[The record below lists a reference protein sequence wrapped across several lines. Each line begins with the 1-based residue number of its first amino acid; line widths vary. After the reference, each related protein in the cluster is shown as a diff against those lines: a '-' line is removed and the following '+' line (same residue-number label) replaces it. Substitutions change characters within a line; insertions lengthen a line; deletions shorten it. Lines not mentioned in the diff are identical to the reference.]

1 MVLGPLGAGSGQGL
15 GFQENDENETLTDE
29 VERTLLQ
36 FNVDLH
42 RLYTEGKP
50 GEYGNLARHAAAYG
64 RLHLVAND
72 PNLGVLFLNLA
83 NAERDLGHH
92 LDAIAPYEEAAVIFS
107 TSNDTLREYVL
118 AVNNWAEL
126 MSKTGDLGKAESLF
140 SEAARVA
147 KAGGFDQAF
156 ATAQN
161 NIGFLHVAKGRFRTG
176 ERRMRLALRVRR
188 QTLPPDHPEIAN
200 SLNNL
205 GDLYVRNGAYKK
217 ARKMF
222 EEALRIRAAAAG
234 TDIGFRGSSANNMA
248 VLYGKLGD
256 YASAE
261 NLFQEA
267 LGMLATESSL
277 TNPEVLTS
285 LEDNYGMLLGSMGRF
300 AEAEELCHRALDRR
314 RQVLPE
320 SHPDVAASLSNLAR
334 LRFGMGDY
342 AAALKLQTESLEI
355 RRRPGSNR
363 LDVAVSLSASV
374 EVHCALGNYEAADRL
389 CNEAL
394 EIRRNVLGD
403 NNLDTLVSLADLAA
417 IRSMRSDF
425 TGARKLLEQVLARR
439 VAVLGEFHPDVASAL
454 SNLAALLIN
463 HSLNAEA
470 APLLARTLEIRQR
483 CLSKNHPDMANA
495 LLSIGALAYET
506 GDYAS
511 ARKNFDDALSVLSSS
526 LDRNHP
532 RITDLLHRLA
542 MVDAVE
548 GNVDDSLARMLDAI
562 SREDATL
569 DSVLSF
575 GTEQQR
581 IAFLDL
587 IRRHLHRLL
596 ALVITYFRESPGAVR
611 AALQCVILRKGLGLT
626 TAAIQRALVHQSGD
640 VALQDLLHKQVA
652 LDARITRSSLDG
664 PRGMTA
670 GRHRTMLA
678 QWVAEREGIEDQIT
692 KRVAGI
698 RMSDPG
704 AFDLDHIAASM
715 PASAVLAEYVRF
727 PMFQFSPVSAAG
739 PNKGSAERYAVL
751 LLPAG
756 AADNVCM
763 LDLGEAE
770 AIDGAIAHFR
780 ASLTNRVIVLDPVP
794 GCDASTEAHG
804 DGSHLRRM
812 VLDPLTSWS
821 PGTTRWILAPDSNI
835 SWLPFDAL
843 PAIEGGRVFDRYKLS
858 YLTSARDLTR
868 PRVTVRG
875 GPPLIVAAPNF
886 NLASGRSDE
895 MPSGELD
902 WGPVTRSLAGR
913 GVQFGPIDG
922 TRAEGDAIAGIVG
935 TKALM
940 GDAALESTVRAVKS
954 PALVHLATH
963 GFFLPDRPLRPRAPE
978 LPDDPEGTLAA
989 AENPML
995 RSGLALAGANTWLR
1009 ALPTHPEAEDGILTS
1024 QDVCGLDLAGT
1035 EMAVLSACDTA
1046 LGALHPGEGVFGLRR
1061 AFAIAG
1067 ARTLIMSL
1075 WKVRDNETRELM
1087 VLFYQNLFAGNSRL
1101 DALRAAQAA
1110 IRIKHPEPYYWAAF
1124 ICEGEIG
1131 PLIPSMAI
1139 APITV
1144 RTLE

>member
-1 MVLGPLGAGSGQGL
+1 M
-15 GFQENDENETLTDE
+15 TDE

-36 FNVDLH
+36 FKVDLH

-50 GEYGNLARHAAAYG
+50 GEYGNLARQAAAYG
-64 RLHLVAND
+64 RLHLAADD
-72 PNLGVLFLNLA
+72 PDLGVLFLNLA
-83 NAERDLGHH
+83 NAERDLGHYF
-92 LDAIAPYEEAAVIFS
+92 DAIAPYEEAAVIFS
-107 TSNDTLREYVL
+107 TSKDTLRDYVF

-147 KAGGFDQAF
+147 KARGFDQAF

-161 NIGFLHVAKGRFRTG
+161 NIGFLHAANGRFRTG

-205 GDLYVRNGAYKK
+205 GDLYFRNGAYKK

-234 TDIGFRGSSANNMA
+234 TDIGFRASSANNMA

-277 TNPEVLTS
+277 TNLAVLTS

-363 LDVAVSLSASV
+363 LDIAVSLSASA
-374 EVHCALGNYEAADRL
+374 EVHCVLGNYEAADRL
-389 CNEAL
+389 CKEAL

-417 IRSMRSDF
+417 IRSVRSDF
-425 TGARKLLEQVLARR
+425 TGARQLLEQVLARR

-483 CLSKNHPDMANA
+483 CLSKNHPDMAKA

-511 ARKNFDDALSVLSSS
+511 ARKNFDDALSILSSS
-526 LDRNHP
+526 LGRNHP
-532 RITDLLHRLA
+532 RITDLLYRLA
-542 MVDAVE
+542 MVDAAE
-548 GNVDDSLARMLDAI
+548 GNVDVSLARMLDAI

-569 DSVLSF
+569 DNVLSF

-626 TAAIQRALVHQSGD
+626 TTAIQRALVHQSGD

-664 PRGMTA
+664 PRGMTSE
-670 GRHRTMLA
+670 RHRTMLA

-704 AFDLDHIAASM
+704 AFDLDRIAASM

-739 PNKGSAERYAVL
+739 PSKGNAERYAVL

-770 AIDGAIAHFR
+770 VIDGAIAHFR
-780 ASLTNRVIVLDPVP
+780 ASLTNRVLVLDPVP
-794 GCDASTEAHG
+794 ACDASTETHG

-821 PGTTRWILAPDSNI
+821 PGTTRWIVAPDSNI

-843 PAIEGGRVFDRYKLS
+843 PAIDGNRVFDRYKLS

-868 PRVTVRG
+868 PRVTARA
-875 GPPLIVAAPNF
+875 GPPLIVAAPDF
-886 NLASGRSDE
+886 DLASGRSDE

-902 WGPVTRSLAGR
+902 WGPVTRSLVGR
-913 GVQFGPIDG
+913 GVQFGRIDG
-922 TRAEGDAIAGIVG
+922 TRAEGDVIAGMVG

-940 GDAALESTVRAVKS
+940 GAAALESVVRAVKS

-978 LPDDPEGTLAA
+978 LPDNPEGTLSA

-1009 ALPTHPEAEDGILTS
+1009 AQPTLPEAEDGILTA
-1024 QDVCGLDLAGT
+1024 QDVCGLDLSCT

-1075 WKVRDNETRELM
+1075 WKVPDNETRELM
-1087 VLFYQNLFAGNSRL
+1087 ELFYQNLFAGGASRL

-1110 IRIKHPEPYYWAAF
+1110 IRVKHPAPYYWAAF

-1131 PLIPSMAI
+1131 PLITSTAI
-1139 APITV
+1139 PPIPLRTV
-1144 RTLE
+1144 E